1 MGAVH
6 LDMVQMPLTATD
18 A

>member
-6 LDMVQMPLTATD
+6 LRLWL
-18 A
+18 